1 MIDKQKIKELHIKR
15 NVILLAIIAVLLF
28 ILKIVILYM
37 LGIKDSMLRAYI
49 NFLISMGLYIF
60 WIWLAICVVRN
71 SIYYYKTG

>member
-37 LGIKDSMLRAYI
+37 LGIKDPMLRVT
-49 NFLISMGLYIF
+49 S
-60 WIWLAICVVRN
+60 V
-71 SIYYYKTG
+71 